1 MNVHGAL
8 NHGVWRVGV
17 HQVEDRMNYLIAVD
31 PRGAPFSSA
40 FNRSASRISR
50 HFVADA
56 HCDDGKRFVGAADEI
71 LTAFLELD
79 EAVRSRSDRA

>member
-31 PRGAPFSSA
+31 PRGRRSVAPLIEA
-40 FNRSASRISR
+40 RQGSRGISLLM
-50 HFVADA
+50 H
-56 HCDDGKRFVGAADEI
+56 
-71 LTAFLELD
+71 TATTENALLG
-79 EAVRSRSDRA
+79 RR

>member
-56 HCDDGKRFVGAADEI
+56 HCDDGKRFVGPQMK
-71 LTAFLELD
+71 F
-79 EAVRSRSDRA
+79 